1 MQRKNKFF
9 FKNSFYIESFRNVL
23 TFLLIHLSFYSYSKK
38 NILFIAVDDLKPLI
52 GVYGDSFAVTPNI
65 DELASYGTTFTNS
78 HVQQAI
84 CAPSRVSLLTGLR
97 PDLTEVWD
105 LETQMRDRNPNII
118 TLPQHYKDNG
128 YKTVGMGKI
137 FDNRSVDNGLDKK
150 SWSVPY
156 IRVNVNHK
164 IHGNSI
170 TGFQSPENKKILSE
184 IRDKAEADGIP
195 NQGMWQYLRSKHKP
209 STESFD
215 ISDDGYFDGAMTLK
229 AVDQINK
236 LSNSDQPFFLAV
248 GFQKPHLPFVA
259 PKKYWD
265 MYERD
270 EIQLSKYQKWARGT
284 VKLVYNNNGEMKS
297 YTDIPNSFDEN
308 GLINIEKQKEL
319 IHGYYACVSY
329 IDAQVGKILKAIK
342 ENNLLENTII
352 VLWGDHGWHLGDHGQ
367 WAKHSNFEQATRSPL
382 IIVDPDS
389 KMNSTNSSPTESID
403 IFPTLMELSEI
414 QAPDNLQGISLV
426 PLLKGKSKKVKNYAI
441 SQYPRGSVMGYAIRN
456 ERYRYVAWYKNRD
469 LPKEKDIIIKE
480 LYDYKNDLDETV
492 NIVGIERDLSEEFQI
507 ILNDFLNKQ
516 SLEKKLFKAT
526 QIPQKIN
533 KSSTQVNV
541 SISKNLLKNPG
552 FEEGTIGWN
561 IGKGCQI
568 FSVNGNSRSGGKS
581 LMFEGTKCGVFQNI
595 NGLKPNTTYIVK
607 AYIKSENNE
616 AALLKV
622 RFYGGEDITK
632 RYSKSQYGEVTTTF
646 KTGPENT
653 SVRIALLKYTAGAT
667 GKTWFDDVSVIE
679 VGAKSNSI
687 NNDDGT
693 SNISLLKNLLNNSG
707 FENGTKGWSKGKGC
721 SINSVNNNARS
732 GNSALMFEGTK
743 CGVFQKVSDLKPNTT
758 YKVKAHIKSEN
769 NEAGLLKIR
778 FYGGDDITRRY
789 SKVEYGEV
797 SATFK
802 TGPENTSAR
811 IALLKYADGATGK
824 TWFDDISVIEVG
836 TQQIVSNI
844 KSIRDVLSEKK
855 YNNFYFGATI
865 SASQLNTDIE
875 KILVNNF
882 NMTVPE
888 NAVKQSTVRPDP
900 DTWNWTKTDDIIEM
914 AKKNDLLV
922 RLHGPISPQASRW
935 AKSDDRN
942 PNELEKIMIEFLSQQ
957 CKRYNGHPNIKW
969 MDVVNETITIS
980 GDWFGPKKGVAEW
993 ENPWTIIGLDNDKNN
1008 TPLYI
1013 SKSFEVANKF
1023 APDVSLVFNQHGGM
1037 EEVMWEKVKE
1047 TIIYLK
1053 DKGLRVDGVGWQAHL
1068 SSRISYGEK
1077 EIKYLSNLIDWAHKN
1092 NLDFHV
1098 TEIDY
1103 KIFGDITKKKQALQ
1117 AKAYSDILK
1126 ILLSKRKNGLVT
1138 FNTWGVVDR
1147 VGIHTD
1153 KSRFIF
1159 DLSGK
1164 PKPAYFELKKVLEQ
1178 TDNYKL
1184 NASGL

>member
-1 MQRKNKFF
+1 MKVFTF
-9 FKNSFYIESFRNVL
+9 
-23 TFLLIHLSFYSYSKK
+23 FLLSILSFKSYSKK

-52 GVYGDSFAVTPNI
+52 GAYGDNFAVTPNI
-65 DELASYGTTFTNS
+65 DELASYGTIFTNS

-118 TLPQHYKDNG
+118 TIPQHYKDNG
-128 YKTVGMGKI
+128 YKTIGMGKI

-150 SWSVPY
+150 SWSIPY

-164 IHGNSI
+164 VHGNSI
-170 TGFQSPENKKILSE
+170 TGFQSPENKEILSD
-184 IRDKAEADGIP
+184 IRDKATEEGIP
-195 NQGMWQYLRSKHKP
+195 NQGMWQYLRSKYKP

-229 AVDQINK
+229 AIDQINK

-270 EIQLSKYQKWARGT
+270 AIELAKYQKWARGT

-297 YTDIPNSFDEN
+297 YTDIPDSFNEN

-389 KMNSTNSSPTESID
+389 KMNNTNSSPTESID

-414 QAPDNLQGISLV
+414 QAPDNLQGVSLV
-426 PLLKGKSKKVKNYAI
+426 PLLKGKSKKVKNFAI
-441 SQYPRGSVMGYAIRN
+441 SQYPRGRVMGYAIRN

-469 LPKEKDIIIKE
+469 LPKEEDIIIKE
-480 LYDYKNDLDETV
+480 LYDYKNDPDETV

-507 ILNDFLNKQ
+507 ILNNFLNKQ
-516 SLEKKLFKAT
+516 SLEKKIFKLS
-526 QIPQKIN
+526 QSPQKTN
-533 KSSTQVNV
+533 KVSTQTDISV
-541 SISKNLLKNPG
+541 SKNLLKNPG
-552 FEEGTIGWN
+552 FEDGTNGWN

-568 FSVNGNSRSGGKS
+568 FSVNSNARSGGRS
-581 LMFEGTKCGVFQNI
+581 LMFEGTKCGAFQNI

-607 AYIKSENNE
+607 ANIKSENNE

-622 RFYGGEDITK
+622 RFYGGDDITK
-632 RYSKSQYGEVTTTF
+632 RYSKSQYGEVTATF

-667 GKTWFDDVSVIE
+667 GKTWFDDISVIE

-687 NNDDGT
+687 NNDET
-693 SNISLLKNLLNNSG
+693 RSNNSLLKNLLTNSG
-707 FENGTKGWSKGKGC
+707 FENGTKGWNKGKGC
-721 SINSVNNNARS
+721 PINSVNNNARS

-743 CGVFQKVSDLKPNTT
+743 CGVFQKLNGLKPSTT
-758 YKVKAHIKSEN
+758 YKVTAYIKSEN

-789 SKVEYGEV
+789 SKSEYGEV

-802 TGPENTSAR
+802 TGPENTTAR

-824 TWFDDISVIEVG
+824 TWFDDISVIEIG
-836 TQQIVSNI
+836 TQIVSDMKTI
-844 KSIRDVLSEKK
+844 KDILSEKK

-875 KILVNNF
+875 KLLINNF

-900 DTWNWTKTDDIIEM
+900 NTWNWDRIDDIINM
-914 AKKNDLLV
+914 AKKNNLLV
-922 RLHGPISPQASRW
+922 RLHGPISPQASKW
-935 AKSDDRN
+935 AKSDNRK
-942 PNELEKIMIEFLSQQ
+942 PEELENIMLEFLSEQ
-957 CKRYNGHPNIKW
+957 CKRYNGHPNIRW
-969 MDVVNETITIS
+969 MDVVNETITRA
-980 GDWFGPKKGVAEW
+980 GDWCGPKMGVSDW
-993 ENPWTIIGLDNDKNN
+993 ENPWTIIGSDNDKNK

-1013 SKSFEVANKF
+1013 SKSFEIANKY

-1053 DKGLRVDGVGWQAHL
+1053 DKGLRVDGIGWQAHL
-1068 SSRISYGEK
+1068 SSKMLYGDH
-1077 EIKYLSNLIDWAHKN
+1077 EIKYLSNLIDWAQEN
-1092 NLDFHV
+1092 NLDFHI
-1098 TEIDY
+1098 TEMDY
-1103 KIFGDITKKKQALQ
+1103 KIFGDVTPKKQELQ
-1117 AKAYSDILK
+1117 SKVYSDILK
-1126 ILLSKRKNGLVT
+1126 ILLSKRENGLVT
-1138 FNTWGVVDR
+1138 FNTWGVIDR

-1159 DLSGK
+1159 DLAGN
-1164 PKPAYFELKKVLEQ
+1164 PKPAYYAIKKVLEE
-1178 TDNYKL
+1178 TISENNNMSDL
-1184 NASGL
+1184 